1 MSKPSIVDRTIHQI
15 LPSSHS
21 NSSIDDNDDD
31 IPEETKFLHTIQGTS
46 IIYQTTTLLRT
57 SPSTYATACTI
68 FHRFYHRKSLKE
80 YSVWSVALGSVFL
93 ASKVEEDQ
101 RRMQDVILIFLH
113 VLRRMRLAINDVDDN
128 NAHNDTDKEKIHS
141 SQLIPSKSYIQTDVS
156 PLLLLK
162 KDNPTSSLLT
172 QEEKQNI
179 LRYVRPL
186 PQYSQL
192 YKEWE
197 YELREMEN
205 VILRELG
212 FTLYWIPDSH
222 PHLFLLYFCN
232 VLGLQAVQKEQ
243 QDTMTNDHP
252 KYTVHQL
259 AWNYCNDSYRIELC
273 TRFVPEIIACAAIHL
288 ACVDEN
294 AMEKISLGM
303 QPNPWWVSFIGS
315 GRDQDMATICNALLA
330 LQDDHCVEGY
340 SDARNKYVI
349 SLVEDGGC
357 FCDPGGYIWNM
368 LD

>member
-15 LPSSHS
+15 LPPSASS
-21 NSSIDDNDDD
+21 SSSASSWFDV
-31 IPEETKFLHTIQGTS
+31 PAKTKFLHTIQGTS
-46 IIYQTTTLLRT
+46 IIYQSTTLLRT

-93 ASKVEEDQ
+93 ACKIEEDQ
-101 RRMQDVILIFLH
+101 HRMQDVILIFLH
-113 VLRRMRLAINDVDDN
+113 VLRRMRLAIFYNDDGTEDN
-128 NAHNDTDKEKIHS
+128 ASTSPKS
-141 SQLIPSKSYIQTDVS
+141 SSLIQTDVS
-156 PLLLLK
+156 
-162 KDNPTSSLLT
+162 SLLSCSGAGAET
-172 QEEKQNI
+172 ETLTKEEKQNI

-186 PQYSQL
+186 PQHSQL

-232 VLGLQAVQKEQ
+232 VLGLQTAVQNEQ
-243 QDTMTNDHP
+243 EDTMKKDHP
-252 KYTVHQL
+252 TYNTGVHQL

-273 TRFVPEIIACAAIHL
+273 TRFEPEMIACAAIHL

-294 AMEKISLGM
+294 VIETISLGM
-303 QPNPWWVSFIGS
+303 QPKPWWVSFVGS
-315 GRDQDMATICNALLA
+315 DRDQDMATICNALLA
-330 LQDDHCVEGY
+330 LRDEHCIEGY
-340 SDARNKYVI
+340 SEARKKYVV

>member
-1 MSKPSIVDRTIHQI
+1 MIKPSIVDRTIHLI
-15 LPSSHS
+15 LPPSSS
-21 NSSIDDNDDD
+21 FVDV
-31 IPEETKFLHTIQGTS
+31 PTKTKFLHTIHGTS
-46 IIYQTTTLLRT
+46 IIYQSTTLLRT

-93 ASKVEEDQ
+93 ACKVEEDQ
-101 RRMQDVILIFLH
+101 RRMQDVILIFVH
-113 VLRRMRLAINDVDDN
+113 VLRRMRLAILLHDVTEDDGF
-128 NAHNDTDKEKIHS
+128 KSPS
-141 SQLIPSKSYIQTDVS
+141 SLSSSNHQSSWIQTDVS
-156 PLLLLK
+156 PLLRCQDPLS
-162 KDNPTSSLLT
+162 PSLPLT

-232 VLGLQAVQKEQ
+232 VLGLQTAPKE
-243 QDTMTNDHP
+243 QDTMKNDHP

-294 AMEKISLGM
+294 VMDKISLGM
-303 QPNPWWVSFIGS
+303 QPNPWWVSFVGS

-330 LQDDHCVEGY
+330 LKDDDCVEGY
-340 SDARNKYVI
+340 SEARNKYVI